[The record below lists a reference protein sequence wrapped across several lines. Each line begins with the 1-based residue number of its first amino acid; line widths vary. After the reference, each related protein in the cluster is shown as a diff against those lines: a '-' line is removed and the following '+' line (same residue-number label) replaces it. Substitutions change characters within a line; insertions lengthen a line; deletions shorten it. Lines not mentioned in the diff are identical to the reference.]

1 MFNILPNSY
10 CLVFSISACTN
21 WSLAVWVYFPE
32 VSEPHFTIRT
42 PNDVV
47 HMRVVGIYRSAR
59 GREGSPNGGDCTV
72 AF

>member
-1 MFNILPNSY
+1 M
-10 CLVFSISACTN
+10 
-21 WSLAVWVYFPE
+21 AVGLYFPE

-42 PNDVV
+42 PKDVV